1 MEEPKPSL
9 PKRIKRFLI
18 EMRRVWKIT
27 KKPSSHEFK
36 AIVKV
41 TSIGIAI
48 IGLMGFLIQTV
59 WFLIKNVK

>member
-1 MEEPKPSL
+1 MEEHKLSL
-9 PKRIKRFLI
+9 TQKTKRFFV

-27 KKPSSHEFK
+27 KKPSKQEFK

-48 IGLMGFLIQTV
+48 IGLLGFLLQTI
-59 WFLIKNVK
+59 WFMIKNV